1 MFDKVHST
9 RIIGNPVV
17 WGIRVLA
24 TNNFEGGR
32 EIRYS
37 LVFEKLRRE
46 EKYR

>member
-1 MFDKVHST
+1 M
-9 RIIGNPVV
+9 RITENPVV

-24 TNNFEGGR
+24 TNNFEGG
-32 EIRYS
+32 EIKYI